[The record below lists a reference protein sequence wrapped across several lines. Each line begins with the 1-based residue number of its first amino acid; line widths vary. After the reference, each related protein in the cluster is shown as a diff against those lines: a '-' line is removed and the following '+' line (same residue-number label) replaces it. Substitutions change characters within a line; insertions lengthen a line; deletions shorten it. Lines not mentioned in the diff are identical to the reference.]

1 MSGVQRKIEVVER
14 PKSYPMMVKT
24 KGRLQC
30 STAFDEERL
39 DEYPDDQEFDLV
51 PRINRSTRQYKLY
64 RTLLDKIAKESELW
78 PTGEHLAAEL
88 KMRLGYW
95 RWKFDTK
102 TGKLV
107 KSFDSTGYQ
116 AMSAPEFNRYFNL
129 VLVKLNEMLG
139 VDPMELLDNEQKN

>member
-1 MSGVQRKIEVVER
+1 MPNPRKIDVVER
-14 PKSYPMMVKT
+14 PKAYPMMVKL

-39 DEYPDDQEFDLV
+39 GEYPDDQEFDLV
-51 PRINRSTRQYKLY
+51 PRINRSTKQYKLY
-64 RTLLDKIAKESELW
+64 RQLLSNFAVGSELW
-78 PTGEHLAAEL
+78 PTGDHLAAEL

-95 RWKFDTK
+95 RWKYDTK

-107 KSFDSTGYQ
+107 KAFDSTGYQ

-129 VLVKLNEMLG
+129 VLVKLTEMFG
-139 VDPMELLDNEQKN
+139 VDPMETLTDEQKN